1 MLLTHIY
8 FCFACCFA
16 GSGRG
21 HAIEKKFKR
30 SIHQNQHVPAF
41 FQKVFIQIQ
50 CSIEKLFSDRGCL
63 MEKEENKLYDLIDC
77 QDPEAVLDEI
87 KTIISLLDS
96 DHIMDQF
103 QVVCQDIIRLFN
115 GDYPG
120 YKASNTKY
128 HNLEHTMM
136 VTLAT
141 SRLIHGSAVCG
152 FRFKPENILLGLL
165 AALFHDSGLIQTQKD
180 KKGTGA
186 KYTIGHEKR
195 GIRFMRKNLGEK
207 NFTRRQMDDCA
218 QLIKCT
224 NLNIDAADI
233 SFRSKEIENL
243 GKIVGSADL
252 LAQMADRLYL
262 EKLILLFKEF
272 EEAGIPD
279 FDSEE
284 ELLEKTE
291 GFYKNVTRKR
301 LIHGFDNISSNMIN
315 HFKCRWGIDR
325 DLYAESIGKNIS
337 YLKKILNNGKRT
349 RRFYQKYLR
358 RGGLLDEND

>member
-1 MLLTHIY
+1 MNNETT
-8 FCFACCFA
+8 
-16 GSGRG
+16 
-21 HAIEKKFKR
+21 
-30 SIHQNQHVPAF
+30 N
-41 FQKVFIQIQ
+41 
-50 CSIEKLFSDRGCL
+50 
-63 MEKEENKLYDLIDC
+63 LYDLIDC
-77 QDPEAVLDEI
+77 QNQKAVLDEI
-87 KTIISLLDS
+87 ETIISLLDS

-128 HNLEHTMM
+128 HNLEHTVM

-141 SRLIHGSAVCG
+141 ARLIHGSVVCG
-152 FRFKPENILLGLL
+152 FRFQPENILLGLL
-165 AALFHDSGLIQTQKD
+165 AALFHDSGLIQTKKD
-180 KKGTGA
+180 KSGTGA

-207 NFTRRQMDDCA
+207 NFTRQQMDDCA

-224 NLNIDAADI
+224 NLKIDAADI

-301 LIHGFDNISSNMIN
+301 LTQGFDNISSNMIN
-315 HFKCRWGIDR
+315 HFRYRWDIDR
-325 DLYAESIGKNIS
+325 DLYSESIGKNIS
-337 YLKKILNNGKRT
+337 YLKKILNDGKRT

-358 RGGLLDEND
+358 RGGLLYEND